1 MYYKDT
7 AKNSFFK
14 TKTYINMIYAQETA
28 PMLGIFNSMAFV
40 LGCCI
45 GSFMNVVVW
54 RLPRGESLSHPP
66 SHCPKCGH
74 AIRPWENIP
83 IISWLCLSARC
94 SPCHLPISIK
104 YPIGEAAPGLLFA
117 AIWGSIYLR
126 NLPLDI
132 IPAYFF
138 LGGALL
144 AVALID
150 AEHWF
155 IPNEVTYS
163 GIVFALA
170 MAVILPDGRLHA
182 QQSSIIFKGLCHI
195 IENCGFQISTYPI
208 AGAVLDAALGAAMGF
223 ALLTAFAAFRPL
235 FGRKVRLFSKQ
246 ETLLISKQGIAIG
259 GKETPW
265 EELLDRPDEHCI
277 LHGNLIENGKNKGVS
292 SLKANADGYE
302 IDGAKGNW
310 DAHKPLKFKAS
321 RMATP
326 SDVIGRGDV
335 KLLAMCGAF
344 LGADATIY
352 ILLAASIIAVAY
364 SLILSCIRRRLI
376 THIPF
381 GPFIAVAS
389 LAWMLLG
396 NFYFVC
402 GTNLR

>member
-1 MYYKDT
+1 
-7 AKNSFFK
+7 
-14 TKTYINMIYAQETA
+14 MIYAQETA
-28 PMLGIFNSMAFV
+28 PILGIFNSMAFI

-83 IISWLCLSARC
+83 IISWLCLRARC
-94 SPCHLPISIK
+94 SSCHLPISVK
-104 YPIGEAAPGLLFA
+104 YPIGEAATGLLFT
-117 AIWGSIYLR
+117 AIWGSVYLR

-163 GIVFALA
+163 GMVFALA
-170 MAVILPDGRLHA
+170 MAVVLPDGRLHS
-182 QQSSIIFKGLCHI
+182 QQSSLIFDGLCNI
-195 IENCGFQISTYPI
+195 LKTNGLQVEEYPLV
-208 AGAVLDAALGAAMGF
+208 GAILDTLLGAAMGF
-223 ALLTAFAAFRPL
+223 ALLTAFSAALRPL
-235 FGRKVRLFSKQ
+235 FGRRVRLFTKP
-246 ETLLISKQGIAIG
+246 ETLLLSKEGIAIG
-259 GKETPW
+259 DKQTPW
-265 EELLDRPDEHCI
+265 DELLDRPEDSCI
-277 LHGNLIENGKNKGVS
+277 LHGNIIEDGKPKGVS
-292 SLKANADGYE
+292 SLKANDNGYE
-302 IDGAKGNW
+302 IDGQRGGW
-310 DAHKPLKFKAS
+310 DERKPLKFKAS

-344 LGADATIY
+344 LGADSTIY
-352 ILLAASIIAVAY
+352 ILLASSVIAVAY
-364 SLILSCIRRRLI
+364 ALLHSLLKRRLL
-376 THIPF
+376 TCLPF
-381 GPFIAVAS
+381 GPFISIAT
-389 LAWMLLG
+389 LAWLIFG
-396 NFYFVC
+396 NY
-402 GTNLR
+402 LKIK

>member
-1 MYYKDT
+1 
-7 AKNSFFK
+7 
-14 TKTYINMIYAQETA
+14 MIYAQETA

-83 IISWLCLSARC
+83 IISWLCLRARC
-94 SPCHLPISIK
+94 SSCHLPISVK
-104 YPIGEAAPGLLFA
+104 YPIGEAATGLLFT
-117 AIWGSIYLR
+117 AIWYSVYLR

-163 GIVFALA
+163 GILFALA
-170 MAVILPDGRLHA
+170 MAVLLPDGRLHA
-182 QQSSIIFKGLCHI
+182 QQSSLIYSGLCSI
-195 IENCGFQISTYPI
+195 IANMDFRISAYPLV
-208 AGAVLDAALGAAMGF
+208 GAVLDAVLGAAMGF
-223 ALLTAFAAFRPL
+223 ALLTAFSAALRPL
-235 FGRKVRLFSKQ
+235 FGRQVRLFTKP
-246 ETLLISKQGIAIG
+246 ETLLISAHGIAIG
-259 GKETPW
+259 DKQTSW
-265 EELLDRPDEHCI
+265 DDLLDIPNEMCI
-277 LHGNLIENGKNKGVS
+277 LHGNLIENGKAKGVS
-292 SLKANADGYE
+292 SLKANADGFE
-302 IDGAKGNW
+302 IDGQCGSWQERKS
-310 DAHKPLKFKAS
+310 LKFKAA

-326 SDVIGRGDV
+326 GDVIGRGDV

-352 ILLAASIIAVAY
+352 ILLAASVIAVAY
-364 SLILSCIRRRLI
+364 ALLHSCLKRRLL
-376 THIPF
+376 TRLPF
-381 GPFIAVAS
+381 GPFIAFAS
-389 LAWMLLG
+389 MAWLLIG
-396 NFYFVC
+396 NFARF
-402 GTNLR
+402 LR

>member
-1 MYYKDT
+1 
-7 AKNSFFK
+7 
-14 TKTYINMIYAQETA
+14 MIYSQETA
-28 PMLGIFNSMAFV
+28 PILGIFNAMAFV

-83 IISWLCLSARC
+83 IISWLCLRARC
-94 SPCHLPISIK
+94 SSCHLPISIK
-104 YPIGEAAPGLLFA
+104 YPIGEAATGLLFT
-117 AIWGSIYLR
+117 AIWGSVYLR

-163 GIVFALA
+163 GIVFAFA
-170 MAVILPDGRLHA
+170 MAFVLPDGRLHS
-182 QQSSIIFKGLCHI
+182 QQSSLIF
-195 IENCGFQISTYPI
+195 NGFCNLLGRTGFTVAEYPL
-208 AGAVLDAALGAAMGF
+208 AGALLDAILGTAMGF
-223 ALLTAFAAFRPL
+223 ALLTAFSAALRPL
-235 FGRKVRLFSKQ
+235 FGRQVKLFDKPQELSVSKDGIRIGD
-246 ETLLISKQGIAIG
+246 ELSKWDDILERPNEMCILYGNLLDG
-259 GKETPW
+259 GKT
-265 EELLDRPDEHCI
+265 
-277 LHGNLIENGKNKGVS
+277 KGVS
-292 SLKANADGYE
+292 SLKANGECYE
-302 IDGAKGNW
+302 IDGQRENW
-310 DAHKPLKFKAS
+310 QEHKSLKFKAS
-321 RMATP
+321 RLATP

-352 ILLAASIIAVAY
+352 ILLAASLLGLLYA
-364 SLILSCIRRRLI
+364 LIHSCLKRRLLARL
-376 THIPF
+376 PF
-381 GPFIAVAS
+381 GPFIALAT
-389 LAWMLLG
+389 LAWMLFG
-396 NFYFVC
+396 NFARC
-402 GTNLR
+402 AAG

>member
-1 MYYKDT
+1 
-7 AKNSFFK
+7 
-14 TKTYINMIYAQETA
+14 MIYAQETA
-28 PMLGIFNSMAFV
+28 PILGFFNSMAFV

-83 IISWLCLSARC
+83 IISWLCLRARC
-94 SPCHLPISIK
+94 SSCHLPISVK
-104 YPIGEAAPGLLFA
+104 YPIGEAATGLLFTA
-117 AIWGSIYLR
+117 LWYSVYLR

-132 IPAYFF
+132 IPSYFF

-163 GIVFALA
+163 GMVFALA
-170 MAVILPDGRLHA
+170 MAVILPDGRLHS
-182 QQSSIIFKGLCHI
+182 QQSSLIFTGLCNI
-195 IENCGFQISTYPI
+195 IANMDFQISAYPL
-208 AGAVLDAALGAAMGF
+208 AGAVLDAVLGAAMGF
-223 ALLTAFAAFRPL
+223 ALLTAFSAALRPL
-235 FGRKVRLFSKQ
+235 FGRTVRLFTKP

-259 GKETPW
+259 EKQTPW
-265 EELLDRPDEHCI
+265 DELLDRPDDMCI
-277 LHGNLIENGKNKGVS
+277 LHGNIIEGGKAKGVS
-292 SLKANADGYE
+292 SVKANADAFE
-302 IDGAKGNW
+302 IDGQRNNW
-310 DAHKPLKFKAS
+310 QERKSLKFKAS

-335 KLLAMCGAF
+335 KFLAMCGAF

-352 ILLAASIIAVAY
+352 ILLAASVIALAY
-364 SLILSCIRRRLI
+364 ALLHSILKRKLLTRL
-376 THIPF
+376 PF
-381 GPFIAVAS
+381 GPFIAIAT
-389 LAWMLLG
+389 LAWLIFG
-396 NFYFVC
+396 NY
-402 GTNLR
+402 LKIK